1 MPTSYM
7 LSPITIN
14 GTRFRNRIILS
25 SMVTSYAGS
34 DGQVSER
41 LLRYHEA
48 RAKGGVGLNML
59 EATCVDPAGRSYNPG
74 VNIYDDRYIKGLR
87 RLTDAIHAAGGKAGV
102 QLNHAGRLSRP
113 AVSHHPVP
121 LVSFV
126 PGYTPLDN
134 SMVLGTEDIELVIR
148 RFVDA
153 ARRAAEAGFDL
164 IEIHG
169 AHGYLISEFISPLFN
184 RRTDQ
189 YGGSFENMMRF
200 PLEIIRG
207 VRRVVGPD
215 MPLSFR
221 CSVEEFL
228 PGGMTLP
235 LACRIAP
242 VVVEAGVNL
251 FNVSTGLAETNE
263 FTGPP
268 PAIPRGWNADRAAAI
283 REALRGSAVVAV
295 AGRVVDV
302 ETAESILA
310 AGKADMVAMGRAL
323 IADPDLPRKAAEKK
337 EAFIRPCISCSEGCG
352 GMPQVTCVLNPGAGR
367 EALGFSPAPVARR
380 VVVVG
385 GGPAGMQ
392 AALTAA
398 RRGHHVALYEASS
411 SLGGLLKYAALPPHK
426 DILARITPWFERE
439 LAEAGVEVHLNREMG
454 ADDLAALGAD
464 VIVAATG
471 SEAIVPAFARNA
483 ACVTAEQ
490 VLAGKETGQRVLV
503 IGGGLVGCETADF
516 LARKGKNVTIVEMR
530 AALAPD
536 MHRRPRIFL
545 LKSLEEHGTDI
556 CLETEVTSIAAD
568 NSVTVRNKYGDE
580 RVLAPFDTIIPALG
594 YRPRNALSRALA
606 AAGVSFVP
614 LGDCVRAGKIMD
626 AVHGAHEAALAF

>member
-134 SMVLGTEDIELVIR
+134 SMVLDTEDIELVIR

-207 VRRVVGPD
+207 VRRVVG
-215 MPLSFR
+215 R
-221 CSVEEFL
+221 I
-228 PGGMTLP
+228 
-235 LACRIAP
+235 CRFPSGAASRNSCP
-242 VVVEAGVNL
+242 EA
-251 FNVSTGLAETNE
+251 
-263 FTGPP
+263 
-268 PAIPRGWNADRAAAI
+268 
-283 REALRGSAVVAV
+283 
-295 AGRVVDV
+295 
-302 ETAESILA
+302 
-310 AGKADMVAMGRAL
+310 
-323 IADPDLPRKAAEKK
+323 
-337 EAFIRPCISCSEGCG
+337 
-352 GMPQVTCVLNPGAGR
+352 
-367 EALGFSPAPVARR
+367 
-380 VVVVG
+380 
-385 GGPAGMQ
+385 
-392 AALTAA
+392 
-398 RRGHHVALYEASS
+398 
-411 SLGGLLKYAALPPHK
+411 
-426 DILARITPWFERE
+426 
-439 LAEAGVEVHLNREMG
+439 
-454 ADDLAALGAD
+454 
-464 VIVAATG
+464 
-471 SEAIVPAFARNA
+471 
-483 ACVTAEQ
+483 
-490 VLAGKETGQRVLV
+490 
-503 IGGGLVGCETADF
+503 
-516 LARKGKNVTIVEMR
+516 
-530 AALAPD
+530 
-536 MHRRPRIFL
+536 
-545 LKSLEEHGTDI
+545 
-556 CLETEVTSIAAD
+556 
-568 NSVTVRNKYGDE
+568 
-580 RVLAPFDTIIPALG
+580 
-594 YRPRNALSRALA
+594 
-606 AAGVSFVP
+606 
-614 LGDCVRAGKIMD
+614 
-626 AVHGAHEAALAF
+626 

>member
-1 MPTSYM
+1 M

-14 GTRFRNRIILS
+14 GTTFKNRIILS
-25 SMVTSYAGS
+25 PMLTSYAGS

-74 VNIYDDRYIKGLR
+74 LNIYDDCYIKGLKK
-87 RLTDAIHAAGGKAGV
+87 LTQVIHDAGGKAGI
-102 QLNHAGRLSRP
+102 QLNHAGRLSKP
-113 AVSHHPVP
+113 AVSHHPIP

-126 PGYTPLDN
+126 PGYTSLDN
-134 SMVLGTEDIELVIR
+134 SVVLDVEDIELIIR

-153 ARRAAEAGFDL
+153 AARAVEAGFDL

-184 RRTDQ
+184 RRTDE

-207 VRRVVGPD
+207 VRRITGPD

-242 VVVEAGVNL
+242 VVVEAGINL
-251 FNVSTGLAETNE
+251 FNVSAGLSETNE

-268 PAIPRGWNADRAAAI
+268 TAIPRGWNADRAATI
-283 REALRGSAVVAV
+283 KETLHGSAAVAV
-295 AGRVVDV
+295 AGRIVDP
-302 ETAESILA
+302 ETAESILSS
-310 AGKADMVAMGRAL
+310 GKADMVVMGRTL
-323 IADPDLPRKAAEKK
+323 IADPDLPRKVAEGR

-352 GMPQVTCVLNPGAGR
+352 GQPQMSCVLNPGVGR
-367 EALGFSPAPVARR
+367 EALGFTKAPVSRNVA
-380 VVVVG
+380 VIG

-398 RRGHHVALYEASS
+398 QRGHKVTLYERSGR
-411 SLGGLLKYAALPPHK
+411 LGGLLHYAALPPHK
-426 DILARITPWFERE
+426 DVLARITSWYANE
-439 LAEAGVEVHLNREMG
+439 LAEAGVNIQLNRNMDV
-454 ADDLAALGAD
+454 DDVKALGAD
-464 VIVAATG
+464 VLFVATG
-471 SEAIVPAFARNA
+471 SDPIIPGFARQVNYL
-483 ACVTAEQ
+483 TAEQ
-490 VLAGKETGQRVLV
+490 ILDGAEVGQRVLV
-503 IGGGLVGCETADF
+503 LGGGLVGCETADF
-516 LARKGKNVTIVEMR
+516 LTRKNKDVTIVEMR
-530 AALAPD
+530 NALAPD

-545 LKSLEEHGTDI
+545 LKSLREHNTTI
-556 CLETEVTSIAAD
+556 HLETEVKSISGD
-568 NSVTVRNKYGDE
+568 GQVCVRNKYGDE
-580 RVLAPFDTIIPALG
+580 FSLAPFDSIVLALG
-594 YRPRNALSRALA
+594 YRPRNALSRALTI
-606 AAGVSFVP
+606 AGVPFIP
-614 LGDCVRAGKIMD
+614 LGDCVHAGKIMD
-626 AVHGAHEAALAF
+626 AVHGAYNAALGI

>member
-1 MPTSYM
+1 M

-14 GTRFRNRIILS
+14 GTTFKNRIILS
-25 SMVTSYAGS
+25 PMLTSYAGS
-34 DGQVSER
+34 DGQISER

-48 RAKGGVGLNML
+48 RAKGGVGLSML

-74 VNIYDDRYIKGLR
+74 VNIYDDRYVKGLKK
-87 RLTDAIHAAGGKAGV
+87 LTQVIHDAGGRAGI

-126 PGYTPLDN
+126 PGFTPLDN
-134 SMVLGTEDIELVIR
+134 SVVLDTEDIR
-148 RFVDA
+148 RIIHRFIDA
-153 ARRAAEAGFDL
+153 AHRAVEAGFDL

-184 RRTDQ
+184 QRSDE
-189 YGGSFENMMRF
+189 YGGSFDNMLRF

-207 VRRVVGPD
+207 VRRVVGPH

-242 VVVEAGVNL
+242 VVAKAGIDL
-251 FNVSTGLAETNE
+251 FNVSAGLSETNE

-268 PAIPRGWNADRAAAI
+268 TAIPRGWNADRSAAIKEALHGAAA
-283 REALRGSAVVAV
+283 VAV
-295 AGRVVDV
+295 AGRIVDS
-302 ETAESILA
+302 ETAESILSS
-310 AGKADMVAMGRAL
+310 GKADMVVMGRTL
-323 IADPDLPRKAAEKK
+323 IADPDLPRKVAEGR

-352 GMPQVTCVLNPGAGR
+352 GQPQMSCVLNPGVGR
-367 EALGFSPAPVARR
+367 EALGFPKAEKALN

-398 RRGHHVALYEASS
+398 QRGHKVTLYERSER
-411 SLGGLLKYAALPPHK
+411 LGGLLHYAALPPHK
-426 DILARITPWFERE
+426 DILARITSWYAHE
-439 LAEAGVEVHLNREMG
+439 LVESGVDVQLNRNMNVEELKG
-454 ADDLAALGAD
+454 LGAD
-464 VIVAATG
+464 VLFVATG
-471 SEAIVPAFARNA
+471 SDPVVPAFA
-483 ACVTAEQ
+483 CKVKYLTAEQ
-490 VLAGKETGQRVLV
+490 VLDGADTGKRVLV
-503 IGGGLVGCETADF
+503 LGGGMVGCETAEF
-516 LARKGKNVTIVEMR
+516 LARKDRDVTIVEMR

-545 LKSLEEHGTDI
+545 LKSLREHNTTI
-556 CLETEVTSIAAD
+556 HLETEVTSISGDGQVSA
-568 NSVTVRNKYGDE
+568 RNKYGDE
-580 RVLAPFDTIIPALG
+580 LCLEAFDSIVLALG

-606 AAGVSFVP
+606 LADIPFTP
-614 LGDCVRAGKIMD
+614 LGDCVHAGKIMD
-626 AVHGAHEAALAF
+626 AVHSAYNAALSI